1 VDVLSNRIL
10 LRPGDLDRSRRC
22 CRDIL
27 DLAVYREPGP
37 PTIPGWSSLPARGCS
52 RSAESAGPPGHWVML
67 WIQARDVRAG
77 HARLAAA
84 GVRVTREPAVEP
96 QGLIEMQIQDP
107 GGVRLVLVEVPRRS
121 PSSP

>member
-1 VDVLSNRIL
+1 
-10 LRPGDLDRSRRC
+10 
-22 CRDIL
+22 
-27 DLAVYREPGP
+27 
-37 PTIPGWSSLPARGCS
+37 
-52 RSAESAGPPGHWVML
+52 ML